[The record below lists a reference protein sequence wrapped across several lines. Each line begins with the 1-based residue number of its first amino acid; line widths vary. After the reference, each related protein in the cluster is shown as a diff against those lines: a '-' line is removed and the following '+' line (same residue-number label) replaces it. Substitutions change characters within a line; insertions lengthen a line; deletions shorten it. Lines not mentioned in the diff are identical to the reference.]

1 MRIDQYQGKVTSPEY
16 ASYAH
21 PCKWIGRFICLAL
34 LVSRLLDSLDR
45 FQTIDRLLL
54 TRRLILLS

>member
-1 MRIDQYQGKVTSPEY
+1 MEKYQFLKIRIVPIFSD
-16 ASYAH
+16 
-21 PCKWIGRFICLAL
+21 WIGLFICLPL